1 VLSIHFGPSQ
11 ATSEITRPGIGAVTT
26 WESGYRRAVLVTD
39 LVIIAVCLRVGL
51 VLTDGSLAGHLPGAL
66 AGMTAVVLLGSF
78 FGCRVWEQRVLGQGA
93 EEFRRLGNAVLA
105 AAVVLGLTA
114 LAVDVGFF
122 RPWVFAVIPATG
134 LCLLTSRYA
143 LRRVLHARRD
153 RGLCMHPVLVAG
165 SLDEVADLI
174 DRTRRESYYGWTITG
189 VCIPGASAA
198 DTANEVRGVPVVGGL
213 SDVPELVR
221 QGDYRVVAV
230 APDAHWTRIRLRDLA
245 WELEGAPTE
254 LVVAPAL
261 MEITGPRL
269 HVAPVYGLTLLRV
282 SQPTFTGARWVLK
295 GVLDRVAACLALLV
309 LAPLLI
315 GVALTIK
322 LEDGGPVLFRQQR
335 VGKAGRLFPMLKF
348 RSMMVD
354 AERRRIEL
362 VANNEGAGPLFKMR
376 SDPRVTRVGA
386 VLRRYSLDELPQ
398 LVNVVAGDMSVVG
411 PRPPLSVEVELYGVD
426 ARRRLLVKPGLTGL
440 WQVSGRSDLTWEESV
455 RLDLRYVENWSFAM
469 DLMIVWKTASAVLRG
484 NGAY

>member
-1 VLSIHFGPSQ
+1 MS
-11 ATSEITRPGIGAVTT
+11 TRPSLEAVTA

-51 VLTDGSLAGHLPGAL
+51 VLTDGSLAGHLPGTL

-78 FGCRVWEQRVLGQGA
+78 FASRVWEQRVLGQGA

-134 LCLLTSRYA
+134 LCLLTSRSA
-143 LRRVLHARRD
+143 LRRVLHARRR

-174 DRTRRESYYGWTITG
+174 DRTRRESHYGWTITG
-189 VCIPGASAA
+189 VCVPGVSTT
-198 DTANEVRGVPVVGGL
+198 DMPREVRGVPVVGGL
-213 SDVPELVR
+213 SDVPELVL
-221 QGDYRVVAV
+221 QGDYRVVTV
-230 APDAHWTRIRLRDLA
+230 TPDAHWTRLRLRDLA

-254 LVVAPAL
+254 LVVAPAV
-261 MEITGPRL
+261 MEVTGPRL

-282 SQPTFTGARWVLK
+282 SQPTFKGARWVLK
-295 GVLDRVAACLALLV
+295 GVFDRVAACLALLV

-335 VGKAGRLFPMLKF
+335 VGKGGRLFPMLKF
-348 RSMMVD
+348 RSMVVD

-362 VANNEGAGPLFKMR
+362 VANNEGAGPLFKM
-376 SDPRVTRVGA
+376 
-386 VLRRYSLDELPQ
+386 LSL
-398 LVNVVAGDMSVVG
+398 
-411 PRPPLSVEVELYGVD
+411 
-426 ARRRLLVKPGLTGL
+426 
-440 WQVSGRSDLTWEESV
+440 
-455 RLDLRYVENWSFAM
+455 
-469 DLMIVWKTASAVLRG
+469 IHI
-484 NGAY
+484 

>member
-1 VLSIHFGPSQ
+1 
-11 ATSEITRPGIGAVTT
+11 
-26 WESGYRRAVLVTD
+26 
-39 LVIIAVCLRVGL
+39 
-51 VLTDGSLAGHLPGAL
+51 
-66 AGMTAVVLLGSF
+66 
-78 FGCRVWEQRVLGQGA
+78 
-93 EEFRRLGNAVLA
+93 
-105 AAVVLGLTA
+105 
-114 LAVDVGFF
+114 
-122 RPWVFAVIPATG
+122 
-134 LCLLTSRYA
+134 
-143 LRRVLHARRD
+143 
-153 RGLCMHPVLVAG
+153 MHPVLVAG

-174 DRTRRESYYGWTITG
+174 DRTRRESHYGWTITG
-189 VCIPGASAA
+189 VCIPGASAT
-198 DTANEVRGVPVVGGL
+198 DTPREVRGVPVVGGL

-230 APDAHWTRIRLRDLA
+230 APDAHWTRLRLRDLA

-282 SQPTFTGARWVLK
+282 SQPTFKGARWVLK

-348 RSMMVD
+348 RSMVVD

-411 PRPPLSVEVELYGVD
+411 PRPPLPSEVECYGMD

-455 RLDLRYVENWSFAM
+455 RLDLRYVENWSFTM